1 MLPNVIQWIPM
12 MISTMFHNQTFI
24 KLAFFCSLGQPVQG
38 IATCTTVHFNLLHT
52 CNYTLVPRLPLLA
65 EVRWVGPKGAH
76 TANYCKHKA
85 LHSLDSILLTV
96 AVWTWTTKPSYIYKS
111 SPNKTLRH
119 IYWLHAVQA
128 IFSVPKWKTWS
139 AIGQMYTQEH
149 LWNPIKES
157 GNPRYVLVEK

>member
-1 MLPNVIQWIPM
+1 MFTMWVISMLPNVIQWIPM

-96 AVWTWTTKPSYIYKS
+96 AVWTWTTKPSYIYIS
-111 SPNKTLRH
+111 QVLIRHWDISIDYMRFRPYFQCPNGKH
-119 IYWLHAVQA
+119 G
-128 IFSVPKWKTWS
+128 VP
-139 AIGQMYTQEH
+139 
-149 LWNPIKES
+149 
-157 GNPRYVLVEK
+157 